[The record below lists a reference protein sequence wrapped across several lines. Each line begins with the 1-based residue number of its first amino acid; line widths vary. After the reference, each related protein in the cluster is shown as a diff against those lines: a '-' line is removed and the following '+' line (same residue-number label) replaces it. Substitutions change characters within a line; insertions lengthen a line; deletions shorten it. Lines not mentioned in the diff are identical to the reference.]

1 MLQKLDENMSK
12 LSKEIKDN
20 NANVKLT
27 SNERSSREALV
38 KSMLESVSGGWV
50 NVFARWDKQI

>member
-1 MLQKLDENMSK
+1 MSK
-12 LSKEIKDN
+12 LSKEIKEN
-20 NANVKLT
+20 NANVKLA
-27 SNERSSREALV
+27 SNERSSRETLV

>member
-1 MLQKLDENMSK
+1 MSK
-12 LSKEIKDN
+12 LSKEIKEN
-20 NANVKLT
+20 NASVKLAP
-27 SNERSSREALV
+27 NERSSREVLI

>member
-1 MLQKLDENMSK
+1 MPRKWDKIMSK
-12 LSKEIKDN
+12 LSKEIKEN
-20 NANVKLT
+20 NANVKLA

>member
-1 MLQKLDENMSK
+1 MPRKWDKKMSK
-12 LSKEIKDN
+12 LSKEIKEN
-20 NANVKLT
+20 NANVKLA

>member
-1 MLQKLDENMSK
+1 MPRKWDKTMSK
-12 LSKEIKDN
+12 LSKEIKEN
-20 NANVKLT
+20 NANVKLA